1 MDNNQ
6 QMNKK
11 EQEQQSAEKLGKTVS
26 RGAFDYATGGQWEK
40 VRNAPVV
47 GKIAQKAEDKT
58 AKNLPKVLVAKQQKS
73 LLKSWMMLE

>member
-26 RGAFDYATGGQWEK
+26 RGGFDYATGGQWEK

-47 GKIAQKAEDKT
+47 GKIAQ
-58 AKNLPKVLVAKQQKS
+58 
-73 LLKSWMMLE
+73 

>member
-26 RGAFDYATGGQWEK
+26 RGAFG
-40 VRNAPVV
+40 R
-47 GKIAQKAEDKT
+47 
-58 AKNLPKVLVAKQQKS
+58 
-73 LLKSWMMLE
+73 